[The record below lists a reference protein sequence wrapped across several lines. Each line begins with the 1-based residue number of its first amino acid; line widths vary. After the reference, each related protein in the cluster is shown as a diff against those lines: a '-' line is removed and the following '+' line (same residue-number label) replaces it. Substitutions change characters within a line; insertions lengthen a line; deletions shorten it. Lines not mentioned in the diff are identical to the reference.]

1 MTGLEWFLTTF
12 LVVMYLFL
20 IFTVGYITFQKG
32 HYVLGFLG
40 IFLPFLWLIG
50 ALLPARN
57 EGMRA
62 GTGGMTPS
70 M

>member
-1 MTGLEWFLTTF
+1 MTGLEWFLITT
-12 LVVMYLFL
+12 LAVLYLFL
-20 IFTVGYITFQKG
+20 IFTVGYITFQKA

-50 ALLPARN
+50 AMLPDRG
-57 EGMRA
+57 EGMT
-62 GTGGMTPS
+62 TGRGRMTSS